1 MTAAQKT
8 ARENFK
14 KAIAYRTKTGCS
26 LKQAFAH
33 VKGNKVVTVK
43 KKLDHSAYDV
53 LMYRQKVGEKKFK
66 SLTPAKRV
74 DGAKKIKSAKKKIG
88 EIKKV
93 PIKKSA
99 TTTKKKSLHY
109 AGRTRGEDG
118 KRAYKYVLGSIKKGD
133 HELIKQF
140 NTYKGLIRYYEN
152 NIDIFKDAIK
162 NHKERG
168 LTPANIA
175 SLKKEIKKSTE
186 LIRECKIH
194 LIQLKKHI

>member
-1 MTAAQKT
+1 MTAAQKK

-33 VKGNKVVTVK
+33 VRGNKVATVK
-43 KKLDHSAYDV
+43 
-53 LMYRQKVGEKKFK
+53 KKFK
-66 SLTPAKRV
+66 SLTPEKKV
-74 DGAKKIKSAKKKIG
+74 DGEKKLKYGKNKVGKVKKAPIKKAAKKT
-88 EIKKV
+88 
-93 PIKKSA
+93 IKKSA
-99 TTTKKKSLHY
+99 IIKKKTLHY
-109 AGRTRGEDG
+109 AGRVKSKDG
-118 KRAYKYVLGSIKKGD
+118 IRTYKYVLGSIRKGD

-162 NHKERG
+162 KHKERG
-168 LTPANIA
+168 LTPANIV

-186 LIRECKIH
+186 LIKECKTH